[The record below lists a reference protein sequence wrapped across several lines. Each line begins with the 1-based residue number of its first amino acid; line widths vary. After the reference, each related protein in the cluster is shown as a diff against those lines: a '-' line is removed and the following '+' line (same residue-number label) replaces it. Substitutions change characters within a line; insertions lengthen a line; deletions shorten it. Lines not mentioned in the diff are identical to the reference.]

1 MDNQLINLGLTEKGG
16 KAVVSSRDIARVFEK
31 NHQHVMRDIRNIIEN
46 DAQWGASNFGQSS
59 YMNEQ
64 GRRADRHG

>member
-64 GRRADRHG
+64 SRRADRHG